1 MRQYHKIENVF
12 VRDEESHKLIPGA
25 WKHPE
30 FEYLKDLEWD
40 CFEKIDGTNIRV
52 MWHSKMERLT
62 TGLANG
68 FGFSGEEHLHYGPPI
83 LEFRGK
89 TDKAQRINDL
99 YDNLGEMFTEDK
111 MREVFSE
118 TEACLYGEGYGA
130 GINKGGDYRDD
141 KGFILFDIR
150 IEHFWLKREDL
161 EEIARTLEIP
171 IVPRIDRCTL
181 CEAVELVRDGFD
193 SQMRATAPEGIVCK
207 PIVDLTNR
215 QGKRIVVKIKGKD
228 FE

>member
-1 MRQYHKIENVF
+1 MQQYHKIENVF
-12 VRDEESHKLIPGA
+12 VRDEDTHKLIMWD

-52 MWHSKMERLT
+52 MWHKEEWITRKEQLFFSHLTPKSKI
-62 TGLANG
+62 
-68 FGFSGEEHLHYGPPI
+68 I

-89 TDKAQRINDL
+89 TDKAQKIKDL

-118 TEACLYGEGYGA
+118 TEVCLYGEGYGA
-130 GINKGGDYRDD
+130 GIQKGGGDYRDD
-141 KGFILFDIR
+141 KGFILFDIK
-150 IEHFWLKREDL
+150 IDKWWLKRDDL
-161 EEIARTLEIP
+161 NHIADQLKIP
-171 IVPRIDRCTL
+171 IVPFVNRCTL
-181 CEAVELVRDGFD
+181 CEAVEMVRDGFD
-193 SQMRATAPEGIVCK
+193 SQMRQTAPEGIVCK

-215 QGKRIVVKIKGKD
+215 QGKRIIVKIKGKD